1 MNRQTSWN
9 EDNLIFRVRERE
21 EKDHIEELKRLINGE
36 AVAAIQYT
44 MAYNAIRG
52 KNQSYLVSH
61 FTEHAQEEW
70 GHYASLVAAL
80 MEREGSTEPNLI
92 RTVND
97 ALPATEELKSFD
109 SEYLRDF
116 FKRSEENAI
125 QAYIS
130 YHDKIE
136 TKDKDLADL
145 VLGIIADEKE
155 HKLDMTRVEPD
166 EETPVEPAALP
177 EEPMQEPEPSLSE
190 EKPAEPVVEEE
201 PVV

>member
-1 MNRQTSWN
+1 
-9 EDNLIFRVRERE
+9 
-21 EKDHIEELKRLINGE
+21 
-36 AVAAIQYT
+36 
-44 MAYNAIRG
+44 
-52 KNQSYLVSH
+52 
-61 FTEHAQEEW
+61 
-70 GHYASLVAAL
+70 

-136 TKDKDLADL
+136 AMDKDLADL

-166 EETPVEPAALP
+166 EEKPAEPAALP
-177 EEPMQEPEPSLSE
+177 EEPMTEPEPGLGE

-201 PVV
+201 PVVWP